1 MAGKFINT
9 TQKVII
15 DSLVE
20 SYKDRLKNPYYT
32 QTDKKAT
39 IVTYYNINKAKSTL
53 DEGLKIEYSRLGK
66 DSPLRFNRI
75 HNFFVY
81 GLERI
86 TTQLENGDYGI
97 VASDIEGEAIILPNT
112 IEPLPNDYFTI
123 NYLNDTLLFK
133 VTGVTFDTIENDAN
147 FWKITYKLDRMED
160 TDILDQISDEFEMI
174 VNNVGTQYKSI
185 IRKKDYDFIDKLE
198 LIIDRIKEYYNSLF
212 YNERVQTYTF
222 QNLTKRFYD
231 PYMIEFLIRNDV
243 LTNDG
248 RKYIYIGHQ
257 TILSNKFDME
267 YDKTF
272 FRFLEMPDITGRR
285 PRYTSQATYIDQL
298 MCIFSDR
305 PEEYFEVHYIDDKSL
320 VNYSEY
326 IIENFSHELI
336 DNIFSNKKFEG
347 NDYRNII
354 IKYFYNEKLNAD
366 DIDSLNNIDF
376 DDTIEYFYN
385 IPILLYALDSNI
397 KELLK
402 TYK

>member
-75 HNFFVY
+75 HNFFIY

-86 TTQLENGDYGI
+86 STQLENGDFGI
-97 VASDIEGEAIILPNT
+97 TASDIEGEAIILPNT

-231 PYMIEFLIRNDV
+231 P
-243 LTNDG
+243 
-248 RKYIYIGHQ
+248 
-257 TILSNKFDME
+257 
-267 YDKTF
+267 
-272 FRFLEMPDITGRR
+272 
-285 PRYTSQATYIDQL
+285 
-298 MCIFSDR
+298 
-305 PEEYFEVHYIDDKSL
+305 
-320 VNYSEY
+320 
-326 IIENFSHELI
+326 
-336 DNIFSNKKFEG
+336 
-347 NDYRNII
+347 
-354 IKYFYNEKLNAD
+354 
-366 DIDSLNNIDF
+366 
-376 DDTIEYFYN
+376 
-385 IPILLYALDSNI
+385 
-397 KELLK
+397 
-402 TYK
+402 